1 MDTSKRQ
8 TPGTVQVCPHN
19 IRTHTIRNA
28 DTASS
33 GDGRHRF
40 LQWEEVEPGDQC
52 AAVLQ
57 RYEGTGMDA
66 IAGYLGRILT
76 VILSAIAGGLI
87 LMMIMATVW
96 WDRF

>member
-33 GDGRHRF
+33 GDSRDRV
-40 LQWEEVEPGDQC
+40 LQREEVEPGDQC
-52 AAVLQ
+52 AAELQ
-57 RYEGTGMDA
+57 GHEGTGMDA

-76 VILSAIAGGLI
+76 VILSVIAGGLV

-96 WDRF
+96 WDEF